1 MTEQNI
7 RDAFEREP
15 EYQSLDKKTYIDSS
29 TGRYVYYVDL
39 KTCHAFRIFRSGW
52 IAAFKVILESENE

>member
-7 RDAFEREP
+7 RDAFENSDRHKRLIMSKCANGD
-15 EYQSLDKKTYIDSS
+15 YVSS
-29 TGRYVYYVDL
+29 FTAAAYSTFKAGY
-39 KTCHAFRIFRSGW
+39 

>member
-7 RDAFEREP
+7 RDAFESEP
-15 EYQSLDKKTYIDSS
+15 LFLYLDKRAGNDGHYIDNE
-29 TGRYVYYVDL
+29 TWQ
-39 KTCHAFRIFRSGW
+39 AFAFYKSGY

>member
-15 EYQSLDKKTYIDSS
+15 EYAYLCKRTGKDSLYTDCETWQ
-29 TGRYVYYVDL
+29 
-39 KTCHAFRIFRSGW
+39 AFMFYKAGY
-52 IAAFKVILESENE
+52 IAAFKVIMESDVDG